1 MELTF
6 SVVEILHKVPIYQYV
21 QKGALFCLVF
31 ESFAKIK
38 SYLVST
44 HLQKAGFK

>member
-21 QKGALFCLVF
+21 QKGARHFFV
-31 ESFAKIK
+31 
-38 SYLVST
+38 
-44 HLQKAGFK
+44 